1 MHNICP
7 FPPPPR
13 PQSLHN
19 LCSSFLLGIIA
30 VPREIENNAY
40 TKLGGGGANK
50 VHYVVSR
57 LSSSSPG
64 LLYQNEVKCS
74 AFDMELIFILMQ

>member
-1 MHNICP
+1 MLTQNW
-7 FPPPPR
+7 
-13 PQSLHN
+13 
-19 LCSSFLLGIIA
+19 
-30 VPREIENNAY
+30 
-40 TKLGGGGANK
+40 GGGGANK